1 MYQAYIQDV
10 TLWLERPVTR
20 LKLLI
25 TKLTGLIFVKINFG
39 KIFVRFLTGLR
50 KFVFA
55 KVFYFAVAKINAGK
69 AFRVKIETV
78 FFPR

>member
-1 MYQAYIQDV
+1 M
-10 TLWLERPVTR
+10 
-20 LKLLI
+20 
-25 TKLTGLIFVKINFG
+25 KINFD
-39 KIFVRFLTGLR
+39 KIFVRFLTNLR

-78 FFPR
+78 FFSLDKLINAN